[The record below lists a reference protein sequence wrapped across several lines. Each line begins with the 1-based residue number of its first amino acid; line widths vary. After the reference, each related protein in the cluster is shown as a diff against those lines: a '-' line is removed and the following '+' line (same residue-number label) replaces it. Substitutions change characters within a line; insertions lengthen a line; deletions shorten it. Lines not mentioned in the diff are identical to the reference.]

1 MTMQAYDLTILPVP
15 AARTASDC
23 QGWCFG
29 LPPGIAPEQWPLD
42 PTSGYPLQHAFT
54 LLLPEDY
61 RCHGPDLVA
70 VSLFT
75 SAMDHNDGGPN
86 TEAPEI
92 GEAMAAADAPNDPDL
107 LPFWRRGAHGASTPA
122 PHDGPAAHHPC
133 GDPSHA
139 GRVRRRAL
147 PTAGDDAQPLPRAPA
162 AARMD
167 GERFGRRVLNFMGDM
182 RVVQDMFGTEPAQD
196 LIENRALSWTPRAH
210 DPNAGRKPYDEF
222 LHEPTDYIQ
231 PFFVR
236 YDSNGE
242 ESYESHSWTEGHALN
257 HIGGRCDPRN
267 RPPTSVPTT
276 WNSTR
281 NWVDSILAVAT
292 RSSTFSISSWSGPAG
307 DGRERRAPAR
317 RSRRSPQAA
326 SPRLRSSGPVLG
338 SRPRNAV

>member
-1 MTMQAYDLTILPVP
+1 MTTQAYDLTILPVP
-15 AARTASDC
+15 AARTASGC

-70 VSLFT
+70 VFLFT
-75 SAMDHNDGGPN
+75 SAKDHNDGGPN

-107 LPFWRRGAHGASTPA
+107 LPFWRAERTAHPRLHRMTDPLRITHAAILLTRA
-122 PHDGPAAHHPC
+122 EFDGELCRPPEMM
-133 GDPSHA
+133 PNPY
-139 GRVRRRAL
+139 RAL
-147 PTAGDDAQPLPRAPA
+147 LPPPEWMAKGSA
-162 AARMD
+162 AAYW
-167 GERFGRRVLNFMGDM
+167 NFMGDM

-231 PFFVR
+231 PFFVL
-236 YDSNGE
+236 YDPNGE

-257 HIGGRCDPRN
+257 HIGG
-267 RPPTSVPTT
+267 TM
-276 WNSTR
+276 
-281 NWVDSILAVAT
+281 
-292 RSSTFSISSWSGPAG
+292 RSSQQTPDFSPYYVEF
-307 DGRERRAPAR
+307 DEE
-317 RSRRSPQAA
+317 
-326 SPRLRSSGPVLG
+326 LG
-338 SRPRNAV
+338 GFNFGGGNAQFDFLNFKLEWACG